1 MFGVQAMENRSII
14 QIDVTELEIKQLQT
28 LRKLLKSVA
37 TSILQMGS
45 TNIDGTYTIGISCY
59 RDLVSMLQEEHLVCE
74 EWNLREKVEILIE
87 SYINNTIHE

>member
-1 MFGVQAMENRSII
+1 MFGVQEMENRSII
-14 QIDVTELEIKQLQT
+14 QIDVTALEYKQLET
-28 LRKLLKSVA
+28 LRKLLKSIA

-45 TNIDGTYTIGISCY
+45 TNRDGTYTIGISCY
-59 RDLVSMLQEEHLVCE
+59 RDLVSMISMEDIICD